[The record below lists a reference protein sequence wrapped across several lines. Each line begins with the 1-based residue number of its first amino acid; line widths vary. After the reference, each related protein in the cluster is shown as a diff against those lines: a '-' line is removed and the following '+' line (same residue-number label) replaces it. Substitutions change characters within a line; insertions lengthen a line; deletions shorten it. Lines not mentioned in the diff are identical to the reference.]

1 MFAAAAATKP
11 NVQLVAFSSL
21 KASSSSK
28 SSFFNYSKKY
38 TSSTQ
43 SISRKKNNV
52 ELISRRIS
60 SVRVSATNSSSSSAE
75 ADIERWQSMNVSLP
89 NLRDNLDRS
98 TTRNIDG
105 KVYTLTLS
113 AEDLPLVSDKFSQ
126 KYDARVSKAGIIEAN
141 LAGSVKA
148 AEMISIGDVNLALDI
163 TKITGMKKFV
173 EVINGRAAMIGI
185 TAALFAKIGTG
196 QGVAEQLFSPAGIF
210 SALFI
215 SLFAIA
221 SSVAP
226 AALNKVTMDECFPDE
241 NKVYEN
247 ERLPVTWTAAAEA
260 VNGKVAMGG
269 FLVALLTGQ

>member
-1 MFAAAAATKP
+1 MA
-11 NVQLVAFSSL
+11 
-21 KASSSSK
+21 
-28 SSFFNYSKKY
+28 
-38 TSSTQ
+38 
-43 SISRKKNNV
+43 I
-52 ELISRRIS
+52 RRF
-60 SVRVSATNSSSSSAE
+60 VT
-75 ADIERWQSMNVSLP
+75 

-105 KVYTLTLS
+105 KVYTLTLA
-113 AEDLPLVSDKFSQ
+113 AENLPLVSDKFSQ
-126 KYDARVSKAGIIEAN
+126 KYDARVSKAGVIEAN

-148 AEMISIGDVNLALDI
+148 AEMISIGDMNLALDI

-185 TAALFAKIGTG
+185 TAALLRRIGTG
-196 QGVAEQLFSPAGIF
+196 QGVGAVVLAEGIF

-226 AALNKVTMDECFPDE
+226 AALDKVTMDECFPDE

-247 ERLPVTWTAAAEA
+247 RRLPVTWTAAEA
-260 VNGKVAMGG
+260 VSSRKIAMGV

>member
-1 MFAAAAATKP
+1 MFAAAHATKP
-11 NVQLVAFSSL
+11 NVPNVAFSSL
-21 KASSSSK
+21 KASSSSSK
-28 SSFFNYSKKY
+28 SSSFFNSKKS
-38 TSSTQ
+38 SST
-43 SISRKKNNV
+43 SISRQKNNV
-52 ELISRRIS
+52 VISRRI
-60 SVRVSATNSSSSSAE
+60 SVRVSATNASSSSSAE
-75 ADIERWQSMNVSLP
+75 ERWQSMNVSLP

-148 AEMISIGDVNLALDI
+148 AEMISIGDMNLALDI

-260 VNGKVAMGG
+260 VNGKVAMGV

>member
-1 MFAAAAATKP
+1 MFAAAHATKP
-11 NVQLVAFSSL
+11 PNVPNVAFSSL
-21 KASSSSK
+21 KASSSSSK
-28 SSFFNYSKKY
+28 SSSFFNSKKS
-38 TSSTQ
+38 SST
-43 SISRKKNNV
+43 SISRQKNNV
-52 ELISRRIS
+52 VISRRI
-60 SVRVSATNSSSSSAE
+60 SVRVSATNASSSSSE
-75 ADIERWQSMNVSLP
+75 EEEERWQSMNVSLP

-148 AEMISIGDVNLALDI
+148 AEMISIGDMNLALDI

-260 VNGKVAMGG
+260 VNGKVAMGV

>member
-1 MFAAAAATKP
+1 MFAAAHATKP
-11 NVQLVAFSSL
+11 NVPNVAFSSL
-21 KASSSSK
+21 KASSSSSK
-28 SSFFNYSKKY
+28 SSSFFNSKKS
-38 TSSTQ
+38 SST
-43 SISRKKNNV
+43 SISRQKNNV
-52 ELISRRIS
+52 VISRRI
-60 SVRVSATNSSSSSAE
+60 SVRVSATNASSSSSE
-75 ADIERWQSMNVSLP
+75 EEEERWQSMNVSLP

-105 KVYTLTLS
+105 KVYALTLS

-148 AEMISIGDVNLALDI
+148 AEMISIGDMNLALDI

-260 VNGKVAMGG
+260 VNGKVAMGV

>member
-1 MFAAAAATKP
+1 MFAAAAHATKANVP
-11 NVQLVAFSSL
+11 NVVFSSL
-21 KASSSSK
+21 KASSSSSSK
-28 SSFFNYSKKY
+28 SSSFVTSKK
-38 TSSTQ
+38 SSIST
-43 SISRKKNNV
+43 SISRQKNTV
-52 ELISRRIS
+52 VISRRI
-60 SVRVSATNSSSSSAE
+60 SVRVSATNASSSSSAE
-75 ADIERWQSMNVSLP
+75 ERWQSMNVSLP

-260 VNGKVAMGG
+260 VNGKVAMGV

>member
-60 SVRVSATNSSSSSAE
+60 SVRVSATNSSSSSSAE
-75 ADIERWQSMNVSLP
+75 ERWQSMNVSLP

-260 VNGKVAMGG
+260 VNGKVAMGV